1 MGYLSEKEGRRLIC
15 EIGRRMYAR
24 GFVAANDGNISV
36 LIGEDEV
43 LCTPTGVSKGFM
55 SEDDLIVIDRKGRK
69 VRGKAEPSS
78 EMKLHLRVYELNP
91 EAGAVVHAHPVNAT
105 ALSVAGISMEEPILT
120 ESVVSV
126 GPVPLAPYATAGTD
140 EVPEAVAPYCRDYK
154 AVLLANHGAVT
165 WDADLMK
172 AWFRMES
179 LEQTAEIYIKA
190 KFVIGKVNF
199 LDDEKVRKLK
209 ERYEIL

>member
-1 MGYLSEKEGRRLIC
+1 MEYISEAEGRSLIC
-15 EIGRRMYAR
+15 EIGRRMYGR

-36 LIGEDEV
+36 LIGKNEV

-55 SEDDLIVIDRKGRK
+55 SGEDLIVIDRTGNKL
-69 VRGKAEPSS
+69 RGKGEPSS
-78 EMKLHLRVYELNP
+78 EMKLHLKIYELN
-91 EAGAVVHAHPVNAT
+91 ETAKAVVHAHPVNAT
-105 ALSVAGISMEEPILT
+105 ALSVAGLSLEKPILT

-140 EVPEAVAPYCRDYK
+140 EVPEAAAPYCKDYK
-154 AVLLANHGAVT
+154 ALLLANHGAVT

-172 AWFRMES
+172 AWYRMES
-179 LEQTAEIYIKA
+179 LEQSAEIFIKA
-190 KFVIGKVNF
+190 EFVIGKVNY

-209 ERYEIL
+209 ERYE